1 MIMHVTKKET
11 NLKLIQ
17 SLYENNRNTM
27 YYLAFDILKYEEA
40 AEDAVCNCISKLL
53 EICNLYSHMSYQ
65 QLEQLAYVLIRYLA
79 YSMPKAQSNKIQSSS
94 ECSEG
99 FTREELPLLTLRYV
113 YELKP
118 YEIAKLTGT
127 SQMLIRRKIRETK
140 NRFYNSLKQ
149 EK

>member
-17 SLYENNRNTM
+17 TLYENKKHEL
-27 YYLAFDILKYEEA
+27 YYQAFVILKDEEA
-40 AEDAVCNCISKLL
+40 AEDAVYNCICKLL
-53 EICNLYSHMSYQ
+53 EICDLYAHMSYQ
-65 QLEQLAYVLIRYLA
+65 QLEQLAHVLIRYLA
-79 YSMPKAQSNKIQSSS
+79 YSTPEAQANKIQGSS
-94 ECSEG
+94 EHYGS